1 MNNNFSNIYIFR
13 KIQKK
18 SEGVISIKFRAMKEG
33 GEKEGGECDLVGHT
47 GGFKVLVIL

>member
-13 KIQKK
+13 KKQKK
-18 SEGVISIKFRAMKEG
+18 SEGVINIKFRAM
-33 GEKEGGECDLVGHT
+33 KEGGECDLVGHT